1 MKRLNIKFW
10 LLLLATTN
18 SVIAQVASDARF
30 SASCG
35 YLVKKIFCFGG
46 AVKISTGIPSD
57 AMSILDLTMYSGKT
71 TDELA
76 TKWVRLYTNTE
87 NQNILPRS
95 NPQSTQLPDGKTL
108 LIVGG
113 DISGNASGIPQTLS
127 FNGETLSWDFYPNF
141 EDSSFGNRQISNAA
155 SVYVPEYGFVLYG
168 GLEVNYNNNFTYPG
182 INATN
187 YIDDGLQQRFIGY
200 TKLEALDIRNTGNPW
215 RPSISGNNVPN
226 IFPNRQAAIFDAKN
240 NAVFFFGGSHPD
252 ATNTLQSL
260 FTFDTAI
267 TFNFTTKN
275 WGVQNLNGQGPSPR
289 YGHSANVVGP
299 DKRHVL
305 IYGGQNEDSKRP
317 LSDYCYVLDLDTYQ
331 WTQQTIPA
339 STGVV
344 LARTKHSAVTITDN
358 MLFIV
363 YGVETEIKL
372 AEKLFI
378 LNVTDP
384 LNITLFD
391 TFIDPASVVPANTT
405 SQPTSETTPNSNSTT
420 YLADASKKGL
430 TSGAIIGIAVGISVA
445 GLIAIAT
452 IIFCIIKKKN
462 KKRVEKEREKEKL
475 KEDSLM
481 EVNWDELENKYAE
494 APPTHYPE
502 GHFRYS
508 SQLPDGISENET
520 TQTPDSSSALRTQSE
535 TKVQRP
541 DVPDNYK
548 ASRVN

>member
-1 MKRLNIKFW
+1 MKQLDIKFW

-30 SASCG
+30 SAC
-35 YLVKKIFCFGG
+35 
-46 AVKISTGIPSD
+46 IPSD

-187 YIDDGLQQRFIGY
+187 FIDDGLQQRFIGY
-200 TKLEALDIRNTGNPW
+200 TKLEALDIRNTENPW
-215 RPSISGNNVPN
+215 RPSLSGNNVPN

-252 ATNTLQSL
+252 ATNTLQTL

-275 WGVQNLNGQGPSPR
+275 WGVQKLNGQGPSPR
-289 YGHSANVVGP
+289 YGHSANVA
-299 DKRHVL
+299 
-305 IYGGQNEDSKRP
+305 

-339 STGVV
+339 ATGVV
-344 LARTKHSAVTITDN
+344 LARTKHS
-358 MLFIV
+358 V

-378 LNVTDP
+378 LNVTNP
-384 LNITLFD
+384 LSITLLD
-391 TFIDPASVVPANTT
+391 TFTDPASVVPANTT

-445 GLIAIAT
+445 
-452 IIFCIIKKKN
+452 
-462 KKRVEKEREKEKL
+462 
-475 KEDSLM
+475 
-481 EVNWDELENKYAE
+481 VNWDELENKYAE

-535 TKVQRP
+535 TKAQRP